1 MGLDE
6 VLRPLIRESLG
17 VKDEEIKPDAHF
29 VKDLGAD
36 SLDAVELIMAVEKQ
50 FGVEIPDEEAEN
62 LQTVGDLVK
71 YLEAR
76 LGHEP
81 ADPEKT
87 P

>member
-6 VLRPLIRESLG
+6 VLRLLIKEHLG
-17 VKDEEIKPDAHF
+17 VKDKDIKPDAHF

-36 SLDAVELIMAVEKQ
+36 SLDSVELIMAVEKQ

-81 ADPEKT
+81 TDPEET
-87 P
+87 H

>member
-17 VKDEEIKPDAHF
+17 VKDKDITPEAHF

-50 FGVEIPDEEAEN
+50 FGVEIPDEEAGN
-62 LQTVGDLVK
+62 LHTVGDLVR
-71 YLEAR
+71 YLEVR
-76 LGHEP
+76 LGQDASEP
-81 ADPEKT
+81 EG
-87 P
+87 